1 METVQFFDNNGEFVK
16 LTIRTND
23 VADSVIVDGISYWDC
38 KHGNTGMSAVQQ
50 KLLNLFKDGYFQRKS
65 SEELDEIMRQVREI
79 REEIRKEQ
87 DQRFPLPDGFGEEI
101 EDWYAK
107 LYNHLGHLQNT
118 SDKVHL
124 RELVEIADHL
134 NVRLYDAKRIVV
146 LGHYLQ
152 LSLSE
157 LLANISVK
165 DDNILLIGS
174 QEYWCSSEQDMR
186 DFLYDHLEN
195 DRDEWKLA
203 VEYDATELGWTD
215 WAKQMADRDIEYV
228 CSKLGGES
236 WDEYELTTGEWWVM
250 FKY

>member
-16 LTIRTND
+16 LTIRTNE

-50 KLLNLFKDGYFQRKS
+50 KLLNLFKGGYLRRKS

-87 DQRFPLPDGFGEEI
+87 DQRFSLPDGFGEDI
-101 EDWYAK
+101 IDWYSD
-107 LYNHLGHLQNT
+107 LYNHINHLRNT
-118 SDKVHL
+118 SDNAHL
-124 RELVEIADHL
+124 QYLVEIADHL
-134 NVRLYDAKRIVV
+134 NVRWYDAKRIVV

-174 QEYWCSSEQDMR
+174 QEYWCSSEQDVR
-186 DFLYDHLEN
+186 DLLYDRLVN
-195 DRDEWKLA
+195 DTYDWKLA
-203 VEYDATELGWTD
+203 VEHDSTELGLTD
-215 WAKQMADRDIEYV
+215 WAKQMADRELDDV
-228 CSKLGGES
+228 CSALGGES
-236 WDEYELTTGEWWVM
+236 WDEYESTTGEWWVV